1 MNQTFLDAGCD
12 AKGNSSSDKVF
23 RFSEEGLHKLQ
34 GIYSEPMRKAAEP
47 KSRGQW
53 EQLSQETAEE
63 HILNGRSLLVKGS
76 PGTGKTFFVRNLVQ
90 KLREEGKNVDIISKT
105 HAAVQNFGEGA
116 VTADHWIFRHVKNG
130 SPNCKILVIDE
141 ITQIEIQLWND
152 IAKAALKN
160 IQFILSGDFKQ
171 FSAIAEHWC
180 GTSVKEGALKNS
192 DMLLDLAGGY
202 FLELT
207 ENQRSDQILFDFY
220 TGIWGISLEQALEKG
235 RQDFPTTKKPAN
247 FTLVISHDKRKRL
260 NRERNL
266 QDKQKESGGAIFL
279 KAPKMTAQGNIP
291 QNMFIW
297 KGLRLQ
303 RRQAA
308 FT

>member
-1 MNQTFLDAGCD
+1 M
-12 AKGNSSSDKVF
+12 
-23 RFSEEGLHKLQ
+23 
-34 GIYSEPMRKAAEP
+34 
-47 KSRGQW
+47 
-53 EQLSQETAEE
+53 
-63 HILNGRSLLVKGS
+63 
-76 PGTGKTFFVRNLVQ
+76 
-90 KLREEGKNVDIISKT
+90 KLRKQGKNVDIISKT

-160 IQFILSGDFKQ
+160 IQFILSGDFRQ
-171 FSAIAEHWC
+171 FQAIAEHWC

-220 TGIWGISLEQALEKG
+220 TGIWEVNLEQALQKG

-247 FTLVISHDKRKRL
+247 FTLVISHEKRKNV

-266 QDKQKESGGAIFL
+266 QDKQTKSEGTIFL
-279 KAPKMTAQGNIP
+279 KAPKITAQGNIP

-297 KGLRLQ
+297 KGLRLLGAGGKCLKGVFYEVKSYDAESVTLTTEQ
-303 RRQAA
+303 KLTHDETVKSLRLSYAITYASSQGLTLHGRVRLEDTDNRYFGLRHLYVGSSRCTSSGLLEIA
-308 FT
+308 